1 MVHEHEDPTLE
12 LTEQAQVAATLP
24 ERIGP
29 YLILGLLGE
38 GGMGRVYLARESH
51 PPREVALK
59 VIRGVSAG
67 ALQRFRREIELLA
80 QLEHPGIVR
89 LYAAGEDVVGG
100 LPSPWFALEVVR
112 GPDLRAYLAREN
124 PDLGA
129 RLRLLVRLCRAAHY
143 AHEQGIVH
151 RDLKPGNV
159 LVDEHAQPKILDFG
173 IARLHSDASGD
184 MTQAGQVLGTLPYMS
199 PEQLAGRGHEADAR
213 SDVYALGVIAY
224 ELVSG
229 RLPHPR
235 LSTSTIFEAL
245 QIIRGDDPPPLQSL
259 AAAARGDLNIVVM
272 KALATE
278 PAQRYQ
284 SAAALADDLERV
296 LAHEPVQARAPTL
309 AYRASRFVRRHRA
322 LTVAASIVFLA
333 LLGATTISL
342 LAAQRARAALAEA
355 QSRADELAAVNGFVE
370 SMLTDADPE
379 LGGSPDMPL
388 REVLVRADAAVDTH
402 AGRPRTAGLVSLLLA
417 RTWSG
422 LGDSAKAQAAFERAR
437 ASLALGFGPD
447 SREVLEARLGQIED
461 LSRGGQA
468 EVAVRAALELEAGL
482 AVLDMPWSS
491 ELLFRTRIVR
501 AQAMEEA
508 GDVEGGIA
516 LNRELLE
523 HPLLAQLADRADV
536 TDGLRHNLAF
546 ALLNSGSF
554 PEAEGLVRDTLAS
567 ETARLGA
574 DHPQTLYTK
583 KTLGQALHR
592 QGRLEEAVLFYSEVY
607 AKRRTI
613 YGEDHALTLNSGQ
626 QLAAAY
632 NTLERPAE
640 AEPLLRGALESRIA
654 RGEGESHDAL
664 LDRVMLITTLD
675 KLGRPDEALAMADE
689 AITLERDKPHRDTLA
704 ARNFRAL
711 LLLKAGRV
719 DEAHAALSHV
729 LQVAPEVMGVE
740 HPNYAVFLSSAAGVD
755 LARGDAQAA
764 RAKLDRAI
772 PLLEAKQG
780 PAHPR
785 TREAWGRQADAL
797 EALGLAD
804 EASAARARSAAD
816 VAAKP

>member
-1 MVHEHEDPTLE
+1 MVHENEDPTLA
-12 LTEQAQVAATLP
+12 LGDDAQRAVPLP
-24 ERIGP
+24 DRIGP
-29 YLILGLLGE
+29 YRILGLLGE

-89 LYAAGEDVVGG
+89 LYAAGEDLVGG

-112 GPDLRAYLAREN
+112 GPDLRAYLARKA
-124 PDLGA
+124 PDLPA
-129 RLRLLVRLCRAAHY
+129 RLRLLARLCRAAHY
-143 AHEQGIVH
+143 AHEKGVVH

-173 IARLHSDASGD
+173 IARLHDDAGGD

-224 ELVSG
+224 ELVGG

-235 LSTSTIFEAL
+235 LSTSTLFEAL
-245 QIIRGDDPPPLQSL
+245 QIVRSEAPPALQTL
-259 AAAARGDLNIVVM
+259 VPAARGDLNTVVM

-278 PAQRYQ
+278 PSQRYQ
-284 SAAALADDLERV
+284 SAAALADDIERV
-296 LAHEPVQARAPTL
+296 LAHEPVQARAPTM

-322 LTVAASIVFLA
+322 LTTAAAVVFFA
-333 LLGATTISL
+333 LLGATSVSL
-342 LAAQRARAALAEA
+342 IAAQRARSALAEA
-355 QSRADELAAVNGFVE
+355 QARASELAAVNAFVE

-388 REVLVRADAAVDTH
+388 REVLVRADTAVGTH
-402 AGRPRTAGLVSLLLA
+402 AGQPRTAGQVALLLA

-422 LGDSAKAQAAFERAR
+422 LGDSSRAQSNFERAR
-437 ASLALGFGPD
+437 AALAQGFGPN
-447 SREVLEARLGQIED
+447 SREVQEARLSQIED
-461 LSRGGQA
+461 LSRSAQA
-468 EVAVRAALELEAGL
+468 EAAVEAGRALEAELAAL
-482 AVLDMPWSS
+482 DRPWSD
-491 ELLFRTRIVR
+491 EVRFRARVIR

-508 GDVEGGIA
+508 GDVAGAIA
-516 LNRELLE
+516 LNRELLGD
-523 HPLLAQLADRADV
+523 PLLERLPDRAEVIDV
-536 TDGLRHNLAF
+536 LRHNLAF
-546 ALLNSGSF
+546 ALLNSGGF
-554 PEAEGLVRDTLAS
+554 QEAETLIRATLEA

-583 KTLGQALHR
+583 KTLGQTLHR
-592 QGRLEEAVLFYSEVY
+592 QGRLEEALPLYAEVY
-607 AKRRTI
+607 AKRRAA

-640 AEPLLRGALESRIA
+640 AEPLLRRALESRIA
-654 RGEGESHDAL
+654 RGEGESRDAL
-664 LDRVMLITTLD
+664 VDRVMLITTLD
-675 KLGRPDEALAMADE
+675 KLGQPDQALAMADE
-689 AITLERDKPHRDTLA
+689 VIALERGKPDRDTLA
-704 ARNFRAL
+704 ARHSRAV

-719 DEAHAALSHV
+719 DAAHAALAHV
-729 LQVAPEVMGVE
+729 LEVAPAAMGEE
-740 HPNYAVFLSSAAGVD
+740 HPNFAVFLSSAAAVD
-755 LARGDAQAA
+755 LASGDAQEA
-764 RAKLDRAI
+764 RTKLDRAI

-785 TREAWGRQADAL
+785 TREAWNRQAEAL
-797 EALGLAD
+797 EALGLAAQA
-804 EASAARARSAAD
+804 EAARARGVAPA
-816 VAAKP
+816 AAKR